1 MSLYFFIAWIAYAF
15 PNFLLQF
22 KNLKNFSLGFP
33 PPIWINLLREP
44 FERLVSYF
52 YFLRHGD
59 NFRVGLKRSKAGN
72 NEVTSLFLKL
82 EFCKFIFRPLTNVF
96 WIKIKNVTHLLF
108 GYRFL
113 FSVEQHIFA
122 RKKNI
127 FSR

>member
-52 YFLRHGD
+52 YFLRYGD

-72 NEVTSLFLKL
+72 NEVSLFLKL

-96 WIKIKNVTHLLF
+96 
-108 GYRFL
+108 
-113 FSVEQHIFA
+113 
-122 RKKNI
+122 
-127 FSR
+127 